1 MKASS
6 AYPVDSLRAPD
17 FVCRM
22 GTAPSIMD
30 YARFN
35 YVAQPE
41 DSVRCFNPRI
51 GPYDHYAIMWGY
63 RPIPEAQSPDD
74 EKPILHQWILQHA
87 DNPIYRFGDPSR
99 IDPTSQTE
107 DLSSNQ
113 MIANTLGIKNLQ
125 RIVPNIYE
133 WSYEEGK
140 DYSDL
145 RELYTQVFRQWQRY
159 MGHVVTYVGG
169 VIRTRKTYDQPGP
182 VYTFVSREKQKEAM
196 DFLDKQCFT
205 PPEWLVNEE
214 IWTRINYTG
223 AVEQLRRG
231 QVGTLNRL
239 LDPERMQRLIEAE
252 ARLGA
257 DSTYTLR
264 EMLADTRTAVW
275 RELATGSAINT
286 YRRNLQRGYIE
297 RMEYLMTQEPEPP
310 PARFRAFIEYTPV
323 DVSQSDIRAYV
334 RSELEQLQQEIMRA
348 LRRTRDRETRLHLQD
363 IHARIERIL
372 NPEDK

>member
-1 MKASS
+1 MGELIRFVAAHEVGHTLGLPHNMKASS

-41 DSVRCFNPRI
+41 DSV
-51 GPYDHYAIMWGY
+51 
-63 RPIPEAQSPDD
+63 Q
-74 EKPILHQWILQHA
+74 KPILHQWILQHA

-133 WSYEEGK
+133 WSYEE
-140 DYSDL
+140 
-145 RELYTQVFRQWQRY
+145 
-159 MGHVVTYVGG
+159 
-169 VIRTRKTYDQPGP
+169 
-182 VYTFVSREKQKEAM
+182 
-196 DFLDKQCFT
+196 
-205 PPEWLVNEE
+205 
-214 IWTRINYTG
+214 
-223 AVEQLRRG
+223 
-231 QVGTLNRL
+231 
-239 LDPERMQRLIEAE
+239 QRLIEAE
-252 ARLGA
+252 ARLGE
-257 DSTYTLR
+257 DSTYTLK
-264 EMLADTRTAVW
+264 EMLADTRTAIW

-334 RSELEQLQQEIMRA
+334 RSELEQLQQAIMRA